1 MKFIAASSAASPA
14 GPYSPA
20 VQSGNL
26 LFVSGQIPLAA
37 DGSIAGEDIGT
48 QTRQVFTNL
57 KAVLAQ
63 AGADLPNIV
72 KTTVFL
78 KDLGDFADM
87 NAVYAEA
94 FGEHRPARSTVQ
106 VAKLPRD
113 VRVEIEAIAVL
124 G

>member
-1 MKFIAASSAASPA
+1 MKMISAASSA

-37 DGSIAGEDIGT
+37 DGSVAGED
-48 QTRQVFTNL
+48 
-57 KAVLAQ
+57 
-63 AGADLPNIV
+63 
-72 KTTVFL
+72 
-78 KDLGDFADM
+78 
-87 NAVYAEA
+87 
-94 FGEHRPARSTVQ
+94 STVQ

>member
-1 MKFIAASSAASPA
+1 MKPISPSTSASPA

-20 VQSGNL
+20 MQAGNL
-26 LFVSGQIPLAA
+26 LFVSGQIPLTSA
-37 DGSIAGEDIGT
+37 GVIAGDDIAT
-48 QTRQVFTNL
+48 QTRQVIANL

-63 AGADLPNIV
+63 AEAGLMNIA

-78 KDLGDFADM
+78 TDLNDFADM
-87 NAVYAEA
+87 NAIYAEA

-113 VRVEIEAIAVL
+113 VRVEIEAIAIL
-124 G
+124 A